1 VFLLITLG
9 VPAVLFIAFERVF
22 PIRRQGVFRPGWT
35 TDLCH
40 ALFDIVPLAIVLGFL
55 HTSVGGW
62 LRDLTP
68 ASVRDAI
75 AAPPF
80 VVELAI
86 VVVVCELGMYWSHR
100 IEHQVPFLWRFHAVH
115 HSSLELD
122 WLSTQRNH
130 PVDGMVRKAF
140 LIPMYAVGFSAACIS
155 LYLVVYYFW
164 SFVVHANVN
173 WRFGPLEPMIA
184 SPTFHRWHHSDERA
198 ARDTNFSPLLPAF
211 DRVFGTWRQPEKLPA
226 SYGSDAPVP
235 TGYVGQLAF
244 PFRRTRTPLPS

>member
-1 VFLLITLG
+1 MFLLITFG

-22 PIRRQGVFRPGWT
+22 AIRQQRVFRTGWR
-35 TDLCH
+35 TDVCH

-68 ASVRDAI
+68 AFVRDVI

-100 IEHQVPFLWRFHAVH
+100 MEHQVPLLWRFHAVH
-115 HSSLELD
+115 HSSPELD

-140 LIPMYAVGFSAACIS
+140 LIPMYAVGFSAVCIS
-155 LYLVVYYFW
+155 IYLVVYYFW
-164 SFVVHANVN
+164 SFVVHANVR
-173 WRFGPLEPMIA
+173 WRFGPLEPVIA
-184 SPTFHRWHHSDERA
+184 SPTFHRWHHADERA
-198 ARDTNFSPLLPAF
+198 ARDTNYSPLLPAV
-211 DRVFGTWRQPEKLPA
+211 DRVFGTLRQPDHLPP
-226 SYGSDAPVP
+226 SYGIDGPMP
-235 TGYVGQLAF
+235 TGYLGQLAF
-244 PFRRTRTPLPS
+244 PFRPRKAATPV